1 MKTVEP
7 NALLLQVMAH
17 DLLAPLTA
25 VKWQVEL
32 LNKHN
37 LDPVKREQYLENIA
51 DSTSLGIA
59 LTKHAHVAASVLIGT
74 YKRNDEQGSLSTVIR
89 TAVHNLILQYERHG
103 ISLET
108 DIHDDTRTRTVD
120 RELIGLL
127 VWSIAKFFLT
137 CTPANTAVSIRGM
150 PSTYESGPSRYT
162 LFVSAPDI
170 PDRDAYVAQFNARE
184 ARDQYDQT
192 HVFTTLIHT
201 VAPLLSTH
209 VAAHTQENLLA
220 LEASFEGE

>member
-32 LNKHN
+32 LNKHG
-37 LDPVKREQYLENIA
+37 LDPVKRAQYLDNIA

-74 YKRNDEQGSLSTVIR
+74 YKRNDEQGSLSTVVR
-89 TAVHNLILQYERHG
+89 AAAHDLTLQYERHG
-103 ISLET
+103 ITLET

-137 CTPANTAVSIRGM
+137 CTPANSTVSIRGI
-150 PSTYESGPSRYT
+150 PGTSEPDPSRYT
-162 LFVSAPDI
+162 LIVSAPNI
-170 PDRDAYVAQFNARE
+170 LDRDAYVTQFNARE
-184 ARDQYDQT
+184 ARDEYDQT

-201 VAPLLSTH
+201 TAPLLNTN
-209 VAAHTQENLLA
+209 VTAHTQENLLA
-220 LEASFEGE
+220 LEASFEGV